1 MRLLNLTIDNFK
13 NLRDFSIDFNYESP
27 TTVLIGRNGT
37 GKSNLLEALILIF
50 RDLDFGDSPTFKY
63 RLSYF
68 CRDHEVNIDA
78 DPQRSKNQV
87 LVNVHRQSMT
97 YQRFSHQSE

>member
-13 NLRDFSIDFNYESP
+13 NLQDFSIDFDDESP
-27 TTVLIGRNGT
+27 TTVMIGRNGT

-50 RDLDFGDSPTFKY
+50 RDLDLGDPPTTFKY
-63 RLSYF
+63 RLSYL

-78 DPQRSKNQV
+78 DPERSKNQV
-87 LVNVHRQSMT
+87 LVKVDGQSMT
-97 YQRFSHQSE
+97 YQ